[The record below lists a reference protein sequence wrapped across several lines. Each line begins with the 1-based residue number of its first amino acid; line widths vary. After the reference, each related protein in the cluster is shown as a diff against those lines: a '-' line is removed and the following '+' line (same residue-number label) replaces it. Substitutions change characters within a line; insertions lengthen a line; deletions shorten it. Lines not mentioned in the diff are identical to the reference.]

1 MSLDLCHLKWHLI
14 TPPSTDLFAL
24 FILNAMM
31 TRALACFVS
40 AHNADV
46 SHTANSNTQ
55 LMLLY
60 EANE

>member
-1 MSLDLCHLKWHLI
+1 M
-14 TPPSTDLFAL
+14 
-24 FILNAMM
+24 MM
-31 TRALACFVS
+31 TRALASFDS

-60 EANE
+60 EANEWTKNINVETSSYTEWTQKI